1 MLYNTTPDQLYE
13 PRSAIVDPL
22 GYGKVAIVTG
32 CASGIGLAC
41 TQLLLAHQFSV
52 CGVDRAPFDYALLR
66 VADHGRF
73 HFHQADLAQDP
84 GACDEVVR
92 ICLHASE
99 RNDQP
104 RRIDVLVNVAGVLDN
119 FASADTVTDAMWDHV
134 LAVNLTVPV
143 RMMRAVLG
151 PMKEQNSTGG
161 GGGGGS
167 GSGSGVIINVAS
179 TAGLSGAVAGVAYTA
194 SKHGLIGATKNVAWR
209 FRHEGIRCN
218 AVLPGA
224 VDSSVGQAIANRV
237 DEGLDTAGFAE
248 AAPVHALQ
256 AQAGS
261 SKAPSSNGATSITA
275 LDVAKSVVFLLG
287 DQASSINGVC
297 LPVDKAWGVM

>member
-13 PRSAIVDPL
+13 PRSSIVDPL

-52 CGVDRAPFDYALLR
+52 CGVDRSPFDYSLLR

-92 ICLHASE
+92 ICLHTSE
-99 RNDQP
+99 RNEQP
-104 RRIDVLVNVAGVLDN
+104 RRVDVLVNVAGVLDN
-119 FASADTVTDAMWDHV
+119 FASADTVTDIMWDQV

-151 PMKEQNSTGG
+151 PMKEQQANMTTGG
-161 GGGGGS
+161 GAG
-167 GSGSGVIINVAS
+167 GVIINVAS

-256 AQAGS
+256 AQ
-261 SKAPSSNGATSITA
+261 PSSNKASGSNGAIGITA
-275 LDVAKSVVFLLG
+275 LDVAKTIVFLLG